1 VTPIPRSVLSTGE
14 RDARL
19 AVVRDQ
25 IELMRRYQRT
35 TAGNDAEWMLKE
47 VIYHVW
53 QKPQI
58 PKPRLSKYS
67 LWFPWSPAAY
77 ARLDG
82 WVPGMRPQPPIDG
95 LVLEHLIPR
104 VILAKELLAE
114 DPADLAAFLDE
125 HFCAAVVTRAD
136 NAQLNEAG
144 MRIRMPA
151 GWALGQDPWV
161 RYREA
166 GFDPQKFN
174 VPCVARPELAEQK
187 RDLSA
192 LGTE

>member
-1 VTPIPRSVLSTGE
+1 VTPVPRSVLSADE
-14 RDARL
+14 RQARL

-25 IELMRRYQRT
+25 IELIRRYQRT
-35 TAGNDAEWMLKE
+35 TSGNDAEWMLKE

-82 WVPGMRPQPPIDG
+82 WSPGMRPQPQVDG
-95 LVLEHLIPR
+95 LVLEHVIPR
-104 VILAKELLAE
+104 GLIAKELLAE
-114 DPADLAAFLDE
+114 EPPDLPAFLDE
-125 HFCAAVVTRAD
+125 HFRAAVVTKAD
-136 NAQLNEAG
+136 NAQLNAAG

-151 GWALGQDPWV
+151 SWALGQDPWV

-166 GFDPQKFN
+166 GLDPREFK
-174 VPCVARPELAEQK
+174 VRCVARPELADYE
-187 RDLSA
+187 R
-192 LGTE
+192 